1 MKQLMQRFKHRSSL
15 PISRAC
21 RRPRAITALLLAG
34 LLGIVAAAD
43 EVRIA
48 NEFLEVRADG
58 QRFTVTSLMAGP
70 AIGVAGVLE
79 AGAGVVF
86 RGEEAADEWVFGQG
100 RRLVFDRL
108 GADGTGGRLALE
120 VYPELP
126 FVLVRQSVRNTTG
139 QPVNFQK
146 LSPVSLNVELG
157 RPAVELVTLGTGG
170 LLPPEQN
177 PGSYLFLLC
186 ADPATRASVVT
197 AWLTQFK
204 GSGTVFSSVNADGAV
219 GLRAQIEHGHLL
231 LDPGQSADLDTFV
244 IGGFADG
251 RIGAERLADAIARA
265 HQVKLKPR
273 TAVYCSW
280 YADQFGGAGTEAS
293 TVELGK
299 FVAREL
305 KPHGMTV
312 IQIDDEWQSGAKFN
326 GPRRGFLE
334 PRRDGPY
341 PNGFE
346 GVTRA
351 LAVEGLT
358 FGLWT
363 LPFARNHQDP
373 EYRDRQHW
381 FAQRLDGKP
390 YDTPWGGTCLD
401 LTHPEVREQI
411 AALATAQRDWG
422 VRYFKLD
429 GLWTGAVCEQI
440 YINDGFKEDHFGN
453 HRPLH
458 DPTVTNIE
466 AYRSGLELLRNSAGP
481 EVLIS
486 GCNLAQN
493 MRSITAIGLVDTMR
507 IGPDFNHD
515 GQGIRT
521 GPLRASRLYFM
532 NGRLWWNDPD
542 PVKVRTATGNA
553 SPDAAAAGA
562 VSLDQA
568 RLTTSFVAVAGQ
580 IFLISDWLPALPP
593 ERLEVLKRTM
603 LSHQGTARPVD
614 YFDRALPNT
623 WLVTDDHSGV
633 PRTVLAL
640 FNWEE
645 QTRTLADTMKR
656 AGLDPAKTYHV
667 FDFWAAKPAPELQ
680 GSWSCELPPVSCR
693 ILALRGRENHPV
705 LVSTSRHVT
714 QGMVDVESESW
725 DAANRSL
732 RLRIRLTGG
741 DPNELRVAGLGDGS
755 GWAFARAAVAPEDTA
770 AGVQI
775 ESLPQTEPGWQRV
788 RLLSP
793 TSRTVAV
800 TLAFAA
806 EETDA
811 RRVAVAGTP
820 LVFTMPEAGPRP
832 MDKQRE

>member
-1 MKQLMQRFKHRSSL
+1 MIHSMIIKAICFPWVPAHNTRWAFEIPRL
-15 PISRAC
+15 RA
-21 RRPRAITALLLAG
+21 RWRAIAG
-34 LLGIVAAAD
+34 WLFAGMGGLAAAD
-43 EVRIA
+43 EARIA
-48 NEFLEVRADG
+48 NEFLEVRAAG
-58 QRFTVTSLMAGP
+58 QRFTVKSLAAGSDIR
-70 AIGVAGVLE
+70 ADGVLE
-79 AGAGVVF
+79 GAAGVKF
-86 RGEEAADEWVFGQG
+86 KGEEAAGDPAFGAG

-108 GADGTGGRLALE
+108 GADGTGGSLALE

-126 FVLVRQSVRNTTG
+126 FVLVRQVVSNTTG
-139 QPVNFQK
+139 QPVNFRK
-146 LSPVSLNVELG
+146 LCPVSLTVDLG
-157 RPAVELVTLGTGG
+157 RPASGLVTLGTGG
-170 LLPPEQN
+170 LLPPAEN

-186 ADPATRASVVT
+186 ADPVTRASLVT
-197 AWLTQFK
+197 GWLTQFK
-204 GSGTVFSSVNADGAV
+204 GSGTVFGSVHADGAV
-219 GLRAQIEHGHLL
+219 GIRAQIEHGHLVL
-231 LDPGQSADLDTFV
+231 EHGQSAELDSFA

-251 RIGAERLADAIARA
+251 RIGAERLADATARA

-280 YADQFGGAGTEAS
+280 YADQFGGAGTETS
-293 TVELGK
+293 TLELGK

-305 KPHGMTV
+305 KPHGMSV
-312 IQIDDEWQSGAKFN
+312 IQIDDEWQSGGNFN
-326 GPRRGFLE
+326 GPRRGFLA

-351 LAVEGLT
+351 LAADGLT

-381 FAQRLDGKP
+381 FAKRSDGQP

-401 LTHPEVREQI
+401 LTHPEVRGQI
-411 AALATAQRDWG
+411 AALGKAQRDWG

-458 DPTVTNIE
+458 DPTVSNIE
-466 AYRSGLELLRNSAGP
+466 AYRSGLKLLRDSAGP
-481 EVLIS
+481 EVLFS

-542 PVKVRTATGNA
+542 PVKVRTATGNG

-568 RLTTSFVAVAGQ
+568 RLTTSFVAIAGQ

-614 YFDRALPNT
+614 YFERVLPNT
-623 WLVTDDHSGV
+623 WLLTDDHSGT
-633 PRTVLAL
+633 PRRVLAL
-640 FNWEE
+640 FNWDE
-645 QTRTLADTMKR
+645 QPRTLTGTMKH
-656 AGLDPAKTYHV
+656 AGLDPGKSYHA
-667 FDFWAAKPAPELQ
+667 FDFWANKPASEMQ
-680 GSWSCELPPVSCR
+680 GAWSCDLPPVSCR
-693 ILALRGRENHPV
+693 ILALRARENHPV

-714 QGMVDVESESW
+714 QGIIDVESESW
-725 DAANRSL
+725 DAASRSL
-732 RLRIRLTGG
+732 QVRVHLTAG
-741 DPNELRVAGLGDGS
+741 DPNELRIAGLADGP
-755 GWAFARAAVAPEDTA
+755 GWSLARATVAPENTA
-770 AGVQI
+770 AGVEVECLPAT
-775 ESLPQTEPGWQRV
+775 ESGWRRV

-793 TSRTVAV
+793 ASRTIAV
-800 TLAFAA
+800 TLCFAP
-806 EETDA
+806 EET
-811 RRVAVAGTP
+811 TP
-820 LVFTMPEAGPRP
+820 RLHPDR
-832 MDKQRE
+832 

>member
-1 MKQLMQRFKHRSSL
+1 MKQLMQRFKHRSSV

-43 EVRIA
+43 EARIA

-79 AGAGVVF
+79 AGAGIVF
-86 RGEEAADEWVFGQG
+86 RGEEAADDQTFGPG

-108 GADGTGGRLALE
+108 GADGTGGRVALE

-126 FVLVRQSVRNTTG
+126 FVLVRQSVRNSTG
-139 QPVNFQK
+139 QPVNFRK
-146 LSPVSLNVELG
+146 LFPVSLTVDLG
-157 RPAVELVTLGTGG
+157 RPASGLVTLGTGG
-170 LLPPEQN
+170 LLPPDKN

-197 AWLTQFK
+197 GWLTQFK
-204 GSGTVFSSVNADGAV
+204 GSGTVFSSVNAEGAV

-293 TVELGK
+293 TVELGR
-299 FVAREL
+299 FIAREL

-351 LAVEGLT
+351 LAAEGLT

-458 DPTVTNIE
+458 DPTVTNH
-466 AYRSGLELLRNSAGP
+466 A
-481 EVLIS
+481 
-486 GCNLAQN
+486 
-493 MRSITAIGLVDTMR
+493 
-507 IGPDFNHD
+507 
-515 GQGIRT
+515 
-521 GPLRASRLYFM
+521 
-532 NGRLWWNDPD
+532 
-542 PVKVRTATGNA
+542 
-553 SPDAAAAGA
+553 
-562 VSLDQA
+562 
-568 RLTTSFVAVAGQ
+568 
-580 IFLISDWLPALPP
+580 
-593 ERLEVLKRTM
+593 
-603 LSHQGTARPVD
+603 
-614 YFDRALPNT
+614 
-623 WLVTDDHSGV
+623 
-633 PRTVLAL
+633 
-640 FNWEE
+640 
-645 QTRTLADTMKR
+645 
-656 AGLDPAKTYHV
+656 
-667 FDFWAAKPAPELQ
+667 FDFWAAKPAPELL

-693 ILALRGRENHPV
+693 ILALRARENHPV

-732 RLRIRLTGG
+732 RLRVRLTGG
-741 DPNELRVAGLGDGS
+741 DPNELRVAGLADGP